1 MARMWADEESENE
14 LPSVKQLLRQKTAL
28 PTKSAKDSTGSQNP
42 DDSRMPPRETT
53 VRRRR
58 LGQAVDNPL
67 LRPLGKNLEPISQ
80 RGGNSVN
87 LRSGVKREDV
97 GGPRVEL
104 RATKPRTVA
113 ANVKAVEVDEEESE
127 GETIVEEVTIVD
139 DSVYFSL
146 SSSDEDSFDDLSE
159 PDLPPRSKP
168 TRPGRGTKSG
178 LSSEK
183 EPLQDVPRNLSSK
196 QKVPTE
202 KLEKSSRREKGALK
216 AADTGRGSE
225 STSAS
230 TKSKERGKPKTSG
243 GNGSQETDKNEKS
256 LGSNDKP
263 LRLTKDLAESLSSLR
278 LDPTPPPETQN
289 AAIKRPETPPPSTPP
304 KARPNVLVSPS
315 KKPPRIP
322 MTPHGPSTDAFWDQE
337 VTDEWNDKHSPRKL
351 FGPSA
356 SPAKAAARSPEKKEK
371 GLAAKQRE
379 AKKSFEATRHE
390 TAEKFLRELD
400 RVITMGKL
408 EELAAS
414 TGGVRIQWTNKLN
427 TTAGRAS
434 WRRET
439 VRTRHRAAAAA
450 AGSASAAATVTET
463 VTHRHHASI
472 ELAEKVIDSEDRLLN
487 VLAHEFC
494 HLANFMVSGVTG
506 NPHGREFKA
515 WAAACSRAFGD
526 RGIAVTTKHSYD
538 IDFKYVWEC
547 AECALEYKRHSKSVD
562 PRRHRCGVCKGELVQ
577 IKPKPRAAG
586 AAAGGEKK
594 APSEYQKFM
603 SEHMKLIRQENPG
616 SPQKEVM
623 KLVAER
629 WAKTSKKTTR
639 TRGKATSAETLDQ
652 DVDDVADGLVS
663 LNIQD
668 S

>member
-1 MARMWADEESENE
+1 MARVWADEESEDE
-14 LPSVKQLLRQKTAL
+14 LPSVNQLLRQKAAI
-28 PTKSAKDSTGSQNP
+28 PTKSAKDSTGSQNS
-42 DDSRMPPRETT
+42 DDSPREAT
-53 VRRRR
+53 VRRRK

-67 LRPLGKNLEPISQ
+67 LRPLGKNLEPSSQ
-80 RGGNSVN
+80 RGGNSDN
-87 LRSGVKREDV
+87 LRSGGKREDV

-104 RATKPRTVA
+104 RARKPRAAA
-113 ANVKAVEVDEEESE
+113 ANVKTVEAEEEESE

-159 PDLPPRSKP
+159 PDPPPRSKP
-168 TRPGRGTKSG
+168 TRPSRGTKSG

-183 EPLQDVPRNLSSK
+183 EPPKDVRRNIASK
-196 QKVPTE
+196 AKVSAE
-202 KLEKSSRREKGALK
+202 KLEEPSRREKGAPK
-216 AADTGRGSE
+216 AADTRRGPE
-225 STSAS
+225 STSSS
-230 TKSKERGKPKTSG
+230 TKSKDGDQPKASG
-243 GNGSQETDKNEKS
+243 GNGSQEVDKKEKS
-256 LGSNDKP
+256 SRRSDKP
-263 LRLTKDLAESLSSLR
+263 SSLTKGLAESLSSLR
-278 LDPTPPPETQN
+278 LEPTPPPETQN
-289 AAIKRPETPPPSTPP
+289 AVRKRPETPPPSTPP
-304 KARPNVLVSPS
+304 KVRPNVLVSPS

-322 MTPHGPSTDAFWDQE
+322 MTPHGPGTDAFWDQE

-351 FGPSA
+351 FA
-356 SPAKAAARSPEKKEK
+356 SPAKAVARGPEKKEK

-379 AKKSFEATRHE
+379 AKKSFEATRHG
-390 TAEKFLRELD
+390 TAERFLRELD

-408 EELAAS
+408 GELAAS

-439 VRTRHRAAAAA
+439 VRTRHRAAA
-450 AGSASAAATVTET
+450 GSAGAATET

-577 IKPKPRAAG
+577 IKPKPRGGAG
-586 AAAGGEKK
+586 AAAGTAVGAGLAGGEKRV
-594 APSEYQKFM
+594 PSEYQKFM
-603 SEHMKLIRQENPG
+603 SEHMKLIRQEHPG

-629 WAKTSKKTTR
+629 WAKTSKKTTK
-639 TRGKATSAETLDQ
+639 TRGKAKAAEAEEQ
-652 DVDDVADGLVS
+652 DVDDVVDGLVS

>member
-1 MARMWADEESENE
+1 
-14 LPSVKQLLRQKTAL
+14 
-28 PTKSAKDSTGSQNP
+28 
-42 DDSRMPPRETT
+42 
-53 VRRRR
+53 
-58 LGQAVDNPL
+58 
-67 LRPLGKNLEPISQ
+67 
-80 RGGNSVN
+80 
-87 LRSGVKREDV
+87 
-97 GGPRVEL
+97 
-104 RATKPRTVA
+104 
-113 ANVKAVEVDEEESE
+113 
-127 GETIVEEVTIVD
+127 
-139 DSVYFSL
+139 
-146 SSSDEDSFDDLSE
+146 
-159 PDLPPRSKP
+159 
-168 TRPGRGTKSG
+168 
-178 LSSEK
+178 
-183 EPLQDVPRNLSSK
+183 
-196 QKVPTE
+196 
-202 KLEKSSRREKGALK
+202 
-216 AADTGRGSE
+216 
-225 STSAS
+225 
-230 TKSKERGKPKTSG
+230 
-243 GNGSQETDKNEKS
+243 
-256 LGSNDKP
+256 
-263 LRLTKDLAESLSSLR
+263 
-278 LDPTPPPETQN
+278 
-289 AAIKRPETPPPSTPP
+289 
-304 KARPNVLVSPS
+304 
-315 KKPPRIP
+315 
-322 MTPHGPSTDAFWDQE
+322 MTPHGPSTDEFWSQE

-351 FGPSA
+351 FGPSI
-356 SPAKAAARSPEKKEK
+356 SPVKAAARSPEKKEK
-371 GLAAKQRE
+371 GAAAKQRE

-439 VRTRHRAAAAA
+439 VRTRHRAAPGSAGAAA
-450 AGSASAAATVTET
+450 VTET

-526 RGIAVTTKHSYD
+526 RGIVVTTKHSYD

-577 IKPKPRAAG
+577 IKPKPRAAAAAG
-586 AAAGGEKK
+586 AAAGGGEKK

-629 WAKTSKKTTR
+629 WAKTTKKMTK
-639 TRGKATSAETLDQ
+639 TRGKAKPAETLD
-652 DVDDVADGLVS
+652 DGVDDVADGLVS
-663 LNIQD
+663 LKLQD